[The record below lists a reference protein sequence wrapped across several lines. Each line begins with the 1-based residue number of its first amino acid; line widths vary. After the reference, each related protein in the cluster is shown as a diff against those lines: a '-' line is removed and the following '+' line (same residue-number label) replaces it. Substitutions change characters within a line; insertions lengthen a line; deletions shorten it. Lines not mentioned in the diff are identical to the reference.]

1 MNIDSFSPL
10 WESDTKK
17 PLRVWDFEEKWQ
29 AFHTPNGRLMSC
41 AHRGDRNQIYPENSL
56 EAFYSA
62 VLAGAD
68 MLEADIRVTKD
79 GVPIVMHDETL
90 TRTTD
95 LSALRTAGKERLPEG
110 DLVADWTLEE
120 VRRLHPVMPDGRVTD
135 CHIPTLEEVILLA
148 KDRCFV
154 TLDKTESFSFEEQI
168 LPLIEK
174 HGAWRTVLIP
184 YIYAFDRVSAIQEV
198 IKEKCGHYAP
208 YFARAEKKG
217 QMNEERIAGAIDFLR
232 EVGYAP
238 LLRSGEFFAE
248 NESITAFLQA
258 HVKGKYRLYAE
269 SLQAPHDNEENWRKM
284 AEAGC
289 GILMGNRNYELIEFV
304 RRYNGK

>member
-1 MNIDSFSPL
+1 MNVNDFIPL

-17 PLRVWDFEEKWQ
+17 TVRAWDFEEKWQ
-29 AFHTPNGRLMSC
+29 SFHAPNGRLMSC

-95 LSALRTAGKERLPEG
+95 LSALRAAGAKGLPKS
-110 DLVADWTLEE
+110 DLVADWMLEE
-120 VRRLHPVMPDGRVTD
+120 VRRVRPVMPDGSMTD

-168 LPLIEK
+168 MPLIEK
-174 HGAWRTVLIP
+174 HDAWRTVLVP
-184 YIYAFDRVSAIQEV
+184 YIYDFERVSAIQEM

-208 YFARAEKKG
+208 YFARAERKG
-217 QMNEERIAGAIDFLR
+217 QMNEERMAAAIDFLR

-238 LLRSGEFFAE
+238 ILRSGEFFAE

-304 RRYNGK
+304 RRYNKK